1 MSVYSEAMGAVALV
15 IRQLPSYLGIG
26 VNPSRQWSNVL
37 VFDHSRLGTLD
48 LIQPLILNP
57 YFALLY
63 LRVKPQYKTDP
74 DALLAQTS
82 DRQHR

>member
-1 MSVYSEAMGAVALV
+1 MSVYSEDIGAAALV

-37 VFDHSRLGTLD
+37 VFDHSRLRTLD

-57 YFALLY
+57 YLHCFTY
-63 LRVKPQYKTDP
+63 G
-74 DALLAQTS
+74 
-82 DRQHR
+82 

>member
-1 MSVYSEAMGAVALV
+1 MSVYSDNMGVVALV

-37 VFDHSRLGTLD
+37 VFDHSRLRTLD

-57 YFALLY
+57 YLHCFTY
-63 LRVKPQYKTDP
+63 G
-74 DALLAQTS
+74 
-82 DRQHR
+82 